1 MKLSTL
7 NVKEGCIYMSRFF
20 NEKEIELLAPV
31 GTFEIFEKVIYSG
44 ADAVYF
50 GGKKLNMRMHRKD
63 YNLSNSEIEKAIS
76 IAHSLNKKVYITVNN
91 LFSQKDLKDAEEYLR
106 FLEKA
111 APDALIIQDFSILEL
126 INNLDL
132 KLNLHS
138 SVMMNVHNLETIKAL
153 EINGITRIVASRD
166 MDLQTIKTLHKQ
178 TPMEFEYFAHGDM
191 CIAHGAQCLYS
202 GMLFGKSSNRGLC
215 MKPCR
220 WHFTIKKDG
229 EVYPTEYP
237 MAVKDMYM
245 YEHLPEM
252 IEAGIH
258 SFKMEGRMRDA
269 DFLVNLINY
278 YSDAIDRYIEDPIC
292 YDRKKHAQSIYDTR
306 KRDLSTCS
314 AFGKQG
320 LSNINIRYEGTGKF
334 YSHGKVFS
342 KPVEE
347 IEISKE
353 RIVEIKNLL
362 NKNKLLP
369 TKPKLSVKV
378 NSYSQAKVALDVGV
392 DSIYL
397 SGEVFMPNLPFSKSE
412 ILKLTNDKNATKI
425 YLGLPRMMLEDDFS
439 KYNHLLRENNLGLD
453 GLVVTN
459 LGAIHK
465 YKALGLQL
473 IGDYS
478 LNIYNHS
485 ASRFYEKQGLSM
497 ATLSVE
503 TPLLEAKEVIAKSV
517 IPIELIV
524 HGSPVVM
531 YMDHDLYEN
540 TKVLEPSG
548 IEDNTHVNNKVL
560 VLVDEKAQEHPVYID
575 SHGRNHMTLYKDLCY
590 LPFLKELNDIG
601 ANHFRIEACHY
612 ETSKLRKVLSVYK
625 EAINDLSK
633 SEDLFNSL
641 ALGDAGFTLGAFQF
655 N

>member
-1 MKLSTL
+1 
-7 NVKEGCIYMSRFF
+7 MSRFF
-20 NEKEIELLAPV
+20 NNKEIELLAPA
-31 GTFEIFEKVIYSG
+31 GTYEIFEKVIYSG

-50 GGKKLNMRMHRKD
+50 GGKKLNMRMHRND
-63 YNLSNSEIEKAIS
+63 YNLSNDEIERAIT
-76 IAHSLNKKVYITVNN
+76 IAHSLNKKVYVTVNN
-91 LFSQKDLKDAEEYLR
+91 LLSGQDLKDAEEYLK
-106 FLEKA
+106 FLEKVQ
-111 APDALIIQDFSILEL
+111 PDALIIQDFSILEF
-126 INNLDL
+126 INNLN
-132 KLNLHS
+132 LNLTLHS

-153 EINGITRIVASRD
+153 KECGVTRIVASRD
-166 MDLQTIKTLHKQ
+166 MDLQTIKNLHTQ
-178 TPMEFEYFAHGDM
+178 TDMELEYFVHGDM
-191 CIAHGAQCLYS
+191 CIVHGAQCLYS

-220 WHFTIKKDG
+220 WHFTMKKDG

-252 IEAGIH
+252 IEAGIQ

-269 DFLVNLINY
+269 NYLVDLINY

-292 YDRKKHAQSIYDTR
+292 YDRKKHAEIIYETR

-314 AFGKQG
+314 AFGKPD
-320 LSNINIRYEGTGKF
+320 LSNINRRYEGTGKF

-342 KPVEE
+342 NPVEE
-347 IEISKE
+347 IKISRE
-353 RIVEIKNLL
+353 RIDEIKDLL
-362 NKNKLLP
+362 KMNNP
-369 TKPKLSVKV
+369 ITHKPILSVKV
-378 NSYSQAKVALDVGV
+378 NSYSQAKVAIEEGV
-392 DSIYL
+392 DVIYL
-397 SGEVFMPNLPFSKSE
+397 SGEVFKPNLPFSKAE
-412 ILKLTNDKNATKI
+412 ILRLTKDKKATKI
-425 YLGLPRMMLEDDFS
+425 YLGLPRMMLEEDFS
-439 KYNHLLRENNLGLD
+439 KYNHLLMETNLGLD

-465 YKALGLQL
+465 YKALDLQL

-485 ASRFYEKQGLSM
+485 AASFYKKQGLSI

-503 TPLLEAKEVIAKSV
+503 TPLLDAKEAITKSPL
-517 IPIELIV
+517 PIEVIV

-540 TKVLEPSG
+540 TKVLESTARG
-548 IEDNTHVNNKVL
+548 DNSHVNNGVL
-560 VLVDEKAQEHPVYID
+560 VLVDEKSQEHPVYLD
-575 SHGRNHMTLYKDLCY
+575 NHGRNHMTLSKELCY

-601 ANHFRIEACHY
+601 VNHFRIEACHY
-612 ETSKLRKVLSVYK
+612 DIPTLRRILSIYR
-625 EAINDLSK
+625 EALNDLSNC
-633 SEDLFNSL
+633 EYLFQSL
-641 ALGDAGFTLGAFQF
+641 DTSNARFTLGAFQF